1 MIATFIQAFGIL
13 LLAVG
18 AFMFVP
24 AAGVVVAGI
33 GVLAF
38 GLAMERGRSAE

>member
-1 MIATFIQAFGIL
+1 MIATIIQAFGIL